1 MIFTSKIRG
10 LIAIVPAITLALVL
24 VTPDPTDDVDGLLHL
39 CEQVESQAKEL
50 ASVMDASSTDDTIS
64 NFLVDSGSN
73 LSLPPSLPLLRNY
86 RC

>member
-1 MIFTSKIRG
+1 MIFTLKIWAVF
-10 LIAIVPAITLALVL
+10 AIVPAIGLGLVL
-24 VTPDPTDDVDGLLHL
+24 VTPDPADDVDGIVHLHQ
-39 CEQVESQAKEL
+39 QVESQAQAL
-50 ASVMDASSTDDTIS
+50 VAVMDASSTDDTIS